1 MRPLWKV
8 NASGLKIFS
17 AMTEGPGPVDG
28 ARDRRHQGG
37 PAPAHERGH
46 SLARGALD
54 LAEEP
59 RLPIS
64 RWFTSCPPAMH
75 RRVTDDS
82 AAYPRGFALVVQS

>member
-1 MRPLWKV
+1 M
-8 NASGLKIFS
+8 
-17 AMTEGPGPVDG
+17 
-28 ARDRRHQGG
+28 
-37 PAPAHERGH
+37 
-46 SLARGALD
+46 D